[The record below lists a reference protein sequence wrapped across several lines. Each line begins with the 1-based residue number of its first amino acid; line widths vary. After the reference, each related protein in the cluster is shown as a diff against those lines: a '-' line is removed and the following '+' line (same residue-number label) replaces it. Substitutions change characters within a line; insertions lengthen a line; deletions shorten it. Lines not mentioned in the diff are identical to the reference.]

1 MSDGPQP
8 AAARPWVVAKSA
20 WRRWQG
26 EGGTG
31 GAEPDARIGIAS
43 SFTDNTIV
51 PFLGAHLLQEGLKP
65 EIILAPY
72 NQLFQACIDPRK
84 HFGDECGI
92 IVLLWRLE
100 DLMADEI
107 AAFLGDENGS
117 VARAKD
123 KIAAFV
129 AAIAKLRANH
139 PGMIIVG
146 TPPFPTGQAVG
157 ALALDNAKGLGC
169 LHRSLSDH
177 FLEAIGRVEAI
188 RLCDLDAV
196 QRVVGLESSFDP
208 CLWYLYRQ
216 PFSDRFLHQAGT
228 LLGRIV
234 VASRRSA
241 KKCVVLDCDNT
252 LWGGIV
258 GEDGLD
264 GIQLGDEFP
273 GVAYRDFQKLLL
285 YWRQQGVLLALASK
299 NNEAD
304 VWEVFDQHGGMI
316 LDRAH
321 ISAWQIH
328 WGPKAQ
334 SIPLIAQA
342 LNIGVDSL
350 VFIDD
355 SAMEVEYMRQAQPDV
370 VSLLLPEDPA
380 EIVSTLQCL
389 TFFDRLDVSREDRMR
404 ADAMRAELDRD
415 ALSAKMSKEE
425 FLKALELRMELY
437 RPGPEDLGRVAQL
450 INKTNQFNLTTVRR
464 TLEEVR
470 GLASSP
476 DHRLYALRVA
486 DKFGDYG
493 LTGVA
498 ILRVG
503 SGGWTWY
510 FDTLLLSCRVLGRGV
525 ETALMTALADDARR
539 EGALEFTAC
548 FIPTRKNALA
558 STYLPDHG
566 FKVQSDGTWRLALA
580 EAPPFP
586 DFVTL
591 VRSSSDVT
599 QAA

>member
-264 GIQLGDEFP
+264 GIQLTPAARALQEYA
-273 GVAYRDFQKLLL
+273 VE
-285 YWRQQGVLLALASK
+285 QQAKGVLVCLCSK
-299 NNEAD
+299 NVEQDVLEAFQRRSD
-304 VWEVFDQHGGMI
+304 FPLKLEHLVTHRINWE
-316 LDRAH
+316 
-321 ISAWQIH
+321 
-328 WGPKAQ
+328 PKA
-334 SIPLIAQA
+334 A
-342 LNIGVDSL
+342 NI
-350 VFIDD
+350 
-355 SAMEVEYMRQAQPDV
+355 
-370 VSLLLPEDPA
+370 
-380 EIVSTLQCL
+380 
-389 TFFDRLDVSREDRMR
+389 
-404 ADAMRAELDRD
+404 
-415 ALSAKMSKEE
+415 K
-425 FLKALELRMELY
+425 
-437 RPGPEDLGRVAQL
+437 
-450 INKTNQFNLTTVRR
+450 
-464 TLEEVR
+464 
-470 GLASSP
+470 
-476 DHRLYALRVA
+476 
-486 DKFGDYG
+486 
-493 LTGVA
+493 
-498 ILRVG
+498 
-503 SGGWTWY
+503 
-510 FDTLLLSCRVLGRGV
+510 
-525 ETALMTALADDARR
+525 
-539 EGALEFTAC
+539 
-548 FIPTRKNALA
+548 
-558 STYLPDHG
+558 
-566 FKVQSDGTWRLALA
+566 ALA
-580 EAPPFP
+580 EE
-586 DFVTL
+586 L
-591 VRSSSDVT
+591 NLG
-599 QAA
+599 